1 MRAILSILINAVAL
15 WVVTLILQAH
25 VQVIPFEES
34 TWGVI
39 GTLALFGL
47 IWGVV
52 NAVVG
57 GVVRVVAFPLY
68 ILTLGLISFIVNG
81 FLFWL
86 VGVIS
91 DSIGFG
97 IEVSGFWWAV
107 LAALIMSVVTAVLGG
122 WVRGADSKLKSDERR
137 RREA

>member
-1 MRAILSILINAVAL
+1 MRALLSIIINAVAL
-15 WVVTLILQAH
+15 WVVTLILQSH
-25 VQVIPFEES
+25 VQVIPFEDS
-34 TWGVI
+34 TWGLI

-57 GVVRVVAFPLY
+57 GFVRVVAFPLY
-68 ILTLGLISFIVNG
+68 ILTLGLISFIVIG

-91 DSIGFG
+91 DGIGFG

-107 LAALIMSVVTAVLGG
+107 LAALIMSVITSILGG
-122 WVRGADSKLKSDERR
+122 WARGADTKLKSDQR
-137 RREA
+137 RRED